1 VVLFL
6 SARVY
11 SGISTAY
18 IVCWNNYRKKRSV
31 PGKRRE
37 DRSNCAVPCLL
48 PARGYQFSGCIE
60 IEKWRRAFSGACDL
74 LGKADEMDC
83 NITKS
88 LTLARA
94 HRYSKTLTISPAVG
108 TRTFFKVFIAFWDHE
123 AIPYFFDGNC
133 NMHEGTT

>member
-11 SGISTAY
+11 SGVSTAY

-37 DRSNCAVPCLL
+37 EPVQMCRPCLL

-60 IEKWRRAFSGACDL
+60 TEKWRKAFSGAGDL
-74 LGKADEMDC
+74 SGKADEMDC

-88 LTLARA
+88 LTLA
-94 HRYSKTLTISPAVG
+94 
-108 TRTFFKVFIAFWDHE
+108 
-123 AIPYFFDGNC
+123 
-133 NMHEGTT
+133 